1 MTKNLFNYHHIM
13 NVIFTFT
20 LTIVFSICIA
30 YIVNQW
36 KYGKYIVGGIGRMK
50 YDTFYKSY
58 KNNLVD

>member
-1 MTKNLFNYHHIM
+1 M